1 MAVVAQPLILT
12 FWRQRSEFEA
22 SVVYLVRPLSQRK
35 KYIHIVLLHKEN
47 MYFIKIEKCPSRA
60 GN

>member
-12 FWRQRSEFEA
+12 FRRQRSEFEA

-35 KYIHIVLLHKEN
+35 KIYILFC
-47 MYFIKIEKCPSRA
+47 YIKKICIL
-60 GN
+60 